1 MKSLILCFT
10 ILLSISSFAAK
21 HEQLPTVSSVEI
33 ERYVGKWY
41 AHAALPQFFTRT
53 CLAQT
58 AEYEIIAPKTVSVYN
73 VCLKKKGKTKD
84 IEGQAVVT
92 NTMTNAELEVTFNQ
106 FWTRLFKVKGDYNI
120 IELDENY
127 EYVMVGS
134 NDRKSL
140 WIMSRSEEPI
150 PANIYDAYVKRA
162 QSLGF
167 KTKKLVISKF

>member
-1 MKSLILCFT
+1 MATKN
-10 ILLSISSFAAK
+10 
-21 HEQLPTVSSVEI
+21 EQLPTVSSVEI

-58 AEYEIIAPKTVSVYN
+58 AEYEIIAPGTVSVYN
-73 VCLKKKGKTKD
+73 VCLKKKGKIKD
-84 IEGQAVVT
+84 IKGKAVVT
-92 NTMTNAELEVTFNQ
+92 NTMTNAELEVTFDQ

-127 EYVMVGS
+127 DYVMVGS

-140 WIMSRSEEPI
+140 WIMSRTEEMIPSEI
-150 PANIYDAYVKRA
+150 FNAYIKRA
-162 QSLGF
+162 KSLGF